1 MHEASAAEAL
11 VKMVVDALPDD
22 KHRVASV
29 SLVVGTS
36 TGYMES
42 SLAFYFGV
50 LSKGSRAEGAAL
62 SIRYVAPRLLCPA
75 CGDTFERERFSFECP
90 RCGGNGRLTKIGS
103 EFYVDSIEVEPV
115 QAVPA

>member
-11 VKMVVDALPDD
+11 VKMVVEALPDPR
-22 KHRVASV
+22 HRVTSI

-50 LSKGSRAEGAAL
+50 LSKGSLAEGAAL
-62 SIRYVAPRLLCPA
+62 SIRYVKPRLLCPA
-75 CGDTFERERFSFECP
+75 CGDTFERERFSFDCP
-90 RCGGNGRLTKIGS
+90 RCGSLGRLTKVGS
-103 EFYVDSIEVEPV
+103 EFYVDSIEVEPS
-115 QAVPA
+115 QAASA